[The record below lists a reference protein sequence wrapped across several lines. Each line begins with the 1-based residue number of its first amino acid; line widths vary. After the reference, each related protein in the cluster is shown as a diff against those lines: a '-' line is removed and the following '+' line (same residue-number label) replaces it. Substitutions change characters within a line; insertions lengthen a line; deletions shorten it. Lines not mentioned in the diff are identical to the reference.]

1 MFHPSDFQDFLS
13 AKSFLSHECKGPKGG
28 GYDTFNIAKNWT
40 TSRFLQQKAIQ
51 VYYLSVISSLNTIFE
66 HNFLVFFPTTLGL
79 YVFVDPLPIR
89 FCTVHTDFKNNKVLK
104 FKKLMNFP
112 HQHNNFF
119 LNQTIFSMDL
129 LYN

>member
-66 HNFLVFFPTTLGL
+66 HNFLGFKPTQVPVWLIIG
-79 YVFVDPLPIR
+79 
-89 FCTVHTDFKNNKVLK
+89 
-104 FKKLMNFP
+104 
-112 HQHNNFF
+112 
-119 LNQTIFSMDL
+119 L
-129 LYN
+129 LYFLSCQ